1 LSSKHKALDSK
12 HSTKKKEK
20 NPEKKSFHKRKPTNN
35 KSREERKEQK
45 FHKKIKGK
53 IGKKNL
59 YLSIMTLNL
68 NEYNYPVKG
77 LQ

>member
-35 KSREERKEQK
+35 KSKEERKDRTKILQENQGGTGQVKSLSFSNNLK
-45 FHKKIKGK
+45 FK
-53 IGKKNL
+53 
-59 YLSIMTLNL
+59 
-68 NEYNYPVKG
+68 
-77 LQ
+77 